1 MSYLEQYDSI
11 PADQPQQKVAQASRW
26 LREEWRPFF
35 KELRE
40 NRPILP
46 TPAFTLVTRFKD
58 VQEVLSRNEVF
69 TVRLYA
75 PKMDPVAGPIMLA
88 RDNTPY
94 NWREKS
100 IMKAMLQPEDLPAV
114 RKLVGRLADEAL
126 DRHAASGRIELVNQL
141 ARLVPVQLCGEYFGF
156 PGPDV
161 QTMFRWSKT
170 AQTNMF
176 KNLGNNPD
184 IHAASVQSGKEMT
197 AYLTDLLSKKRPPR
211 SNGTSGQ
218 GQQPAGQEAFFARL
232 LRLLKELFGGE
243 QAGRPQPTPAAASP
257 NGEDDVFAR
266 LLKTH
271 FPEEVPFDDLRI
283 IANMMA
289 LLIGTVETTS
299 QAIVQSIEQILLRP
313 DVFESALRAARG
325 GDDQLFD
332 AYVWEALRFNPINPL
347 LFRYCESDYTLA
359 AGTSREHR
367 IPAKTTVFACT
378 ASAMFDATE
387 IPDAET
393 FRTDRPP
400 YHTMHF
406 GYGDHVC
413 LGKYVGMV
421 MIPEAVKRVLL
432 RPGVQLIPGDEGK
445 INFQGGPFPEQF
457 NVRLGVGNP

>member
-1 MSYLEQYDSI
+1 MSYLEQYDSV
-11 PADQPQQKVAQASRW
+11 PADQPQQKVSLASRW
-26 LREEWRPFF
+26 LREEWQPFF

-40 NRPILP
+40 HRPIFP

-58 VQEVLSRNEVF
+58 VQEILSRNEVF
-69 TVRLYA
+69 SVRLYA

-100 IMKAMLQPEDLPAV
+100 IMKAMLQPEELPAV
-114 RKLVGRLADEAL
+114 RRMVGRLADEAL
-126 DRHAASGRIELVNQL
+126 DRHAAGGRIELVNQL

-184 IHAASVQSGKEMT
+184 IQAASVQSGKEMT
-197 AYLTDLLSKKRPPR
+197 VYLEDLLSKKRPPR
-211 SNGTSGQ
+211 SNGVSGQ
-218 GQQPAGQEAFFARL
+218 GQQPEEPETFLARL
-232 LRLLKELFGGE
+232 RRLLEELFRGKR
-243 QAGRPQPTPAAASP
+243 ADLPRPSPAPVSH
-257 NGEDDVFAR
+257 NQENDVFAR
-266 LLKTH
+266 LLRTH
-271 FPEEVPFDDLRI
+271 FPAEVPFDDQRI

-299 QAIVQSIEQILLRP
+299 QAIVQSVEQILLRP
-313 DVFESALRAARG
+313 DVFKNALQAARDD
-325 GDDQLFD
+325 DDQLFD

-359 AGTSREHR
+359 AGTDREQR
-367 IPAKTTVFACT
+367 IPARTTVFACT

-387 IPDAET
+387 IPDADT

-406 GYGDHVC
+406 GYGDHIC

-432 RPGVQLIPGDEGK
+432 RPGVQLLPGDEGK

-457 NVRLGVGNP
+457 NIRLGGGS